1 MKIVCK
7 FSLMLMA
14 ALLAVTTAYG
24 GDRIRN
30 VVLMIGDGMGLAQV
44 YAAMNHADTAS
55 LNLERA
61 HCTGLVKTHSASSR
75 VTDSAAAGTALASGH
90 KTTNAFIGLAPDR
103 QPVRNLTEAS
113 AANGLSSGVVVTCS
127 VTNATPA
134 AFIAHNDSRKNE
146 QAIALDYLGS
156 EVDVVF
162 GGGRSE
168 FVRREDGR
176 NLIDEMAARGYRI
189 LDSQEQMDD
198 VAEGKVLGLFAEK
211 NLPGMRSGRGDYLP
225 KATERVLEILS
236 NNSKKGFFAMIEGSL
251 IDGACHNNDIE
262 GVVRETLDFD
272 RAVGVA
278 FDFADRHRGT
288 LVVVLADHETG
299 GLTVASYAKR
309 YTLGDGVH
317 FSTGGHSGVMV
328 PVYAYGPGA
337 ENFTGIMENTE
348 IPKIIGR
355 LLRLK

>member
-1 MKIVCK
+1 MKTICK
-7 FSLMLMA
+7 FGLTLTVI
-14 ALLAVTTAYG
+14 LLAATTACG
-24 GDRIRN
+24 RGRVRN

-44 YAAMNHADTAS
+44 YAAMNHADTAT

-61 HCTGLVKTHSASSR
+61 HCTGLTKTHSASSR

-90 KTTNAFIGLAPDR
+90 KTTNAFIGQTPDG
-103 QPVRNLTEAS
+103 QPVRNLVEAS
-113 AANGLSSGVVVTCS
+113 AANGLACGIVVTCS

-146 QAIALDYLGS
+146 QAIALDYLSS

-176 NLIDEMAARGYRI
+176 NLLDEMAARGYRI
-189 LDSQEQMDD
+189 LADREQMDS
-198 VAEGKVLGLFAEK
+198 VARGKVLGLFAEK
-211 NLPGMRSGRGDYLP
+211 NLPGMRTGRGDYLP
-225 KATERVLEILS
+225 RATERALEILA
-236 NNSKKGFFAMIEGSL
+236 NNSRNGFFAMIEGSL

-272 RAVGVA
+272 QAVGAA
-278 FDFADRHRGT
+278 FDFADRHKGT

-299 GLTVASYAKR
+299 GLTVASYAKK

-355 LLRLK
+355 LLKLK